1 MPSILSPI
9 DVMRM
14 GLGYVGID
22 QEQQAKMSVQDK
34 VDKFKAHF
42 GSPPLVITSM
52 WHDLC
57 HTSIQEAQLEEKE
70 MSEKGFK

>member
-14 GLGYVGID
+14 VLGYVGID

-34 VDKFKAHF
+34 VDEFKAHLAHLLLSSQAC
-42 GSPPLVITSM
+42 GMTYATHQSKRLS
-52 WHDLC
+52 L
-57 HTSIQEAQLEEKE
+57 K
-70 MSEKGFK
+70 KKK